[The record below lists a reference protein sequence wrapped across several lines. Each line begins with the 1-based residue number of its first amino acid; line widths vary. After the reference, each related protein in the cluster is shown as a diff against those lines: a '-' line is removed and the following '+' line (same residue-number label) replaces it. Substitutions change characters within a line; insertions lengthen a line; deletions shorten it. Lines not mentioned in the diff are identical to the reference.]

1 LIFAGPGGVG
11 KRLTALATAQALN
24 CLTPIVAQGGEP
36 IVAPG
41 QATAS
46 TLWSDDHEGRS
57 PPPSRVEFD
66 ACGTC
71 NACTRI
77 SRGIHPDVV
86 MVEAGDTGSI
96 KTDQVRDVIDR
107 TAYRPF
113 EGRRRVVIIDR
124 ADGLVAPA
132 QNALLKTLEE
142 PPSSSIF
149 ILVTARPDTLL
160 PT

>member
-1 LIFAGPGGVG
+1 
-11 KRLTALATAQALN
+11 
-24 CLTPIVAQGGEP
+24 
-36 IVAPG
+36 
-41 QATAS
+41 
-46 TLWSDDHEGRS
+46 
-57 PPPSRVEFD
+57 
-66 ACGTC
+66 
-71 NACTRI
+71 
-77 SRGIHPDVV
+77 HPDVLI
-86 MVEAGDTGSI
+86 VEPGDTGSI

-160 PT
+160 PTVLPRSPGLRSLPLGSNDVAKALMQRGHDERSARAVAALADGSIGQALDMTASDLVRARTVAQQVLSGAA